1 MIGWH
6 FFDIQEKKKQPIL
19 KFRKLIYTRGS
30 IHLHRTIG
38 QILRDNISD
47 FNTSSFMLKIKI
59 ILRGFSILKNGK
71 MIDKLK
77 GSTHEVMM
85 NH

>member
-1 MIGWH
+1 MVCERAKKKPEERLLIGWH

-47 FNTSSFMLKIKI
+47 FNTYVENINYLEGTLNI
-59 ILRGFSILKNGK
+59 
-71 MIDKLK
+71 
-77 GSTHEVMM
+77 
-85 NH
+85 